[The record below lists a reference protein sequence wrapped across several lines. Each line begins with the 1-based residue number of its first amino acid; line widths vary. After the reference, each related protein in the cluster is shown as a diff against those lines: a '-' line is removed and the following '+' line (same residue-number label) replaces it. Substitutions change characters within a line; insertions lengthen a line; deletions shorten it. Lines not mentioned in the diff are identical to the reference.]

1 MSPRPAATDL
11 VPRWRVQAAEEG
23 GWQCLEASLWE
34 VVSLLSR
41 AQPSPLVLRSRSR
54 RRARGG
60 AGCSRGCL
68 SPPGRPRRWA
78 GAEHPESLRRRLP
91 PLPNGP
97 AARLP
102 QCLWG
107 VGGRWA
113 PGRGGGGGC
122 GAGQKQAPIPAA
134 GEPRAPGAPASP
146 RLSHGNL
153 CERQHRPRLLQPR
166 RGSHDGRELPPL
178 GKRSLGGPRA
188 AAARELEAQLPPER
202 GGSPGVDCGG
212 RGVGPVGVGG
222 WHGKA
227 THRRAPTG
235 YLAES
240 QGSAGTRE

>member
-188 AAARELEAQLPPER
+188 AAARELEAQLPLSGAGPR
-202 GGSPGVDCGG
+202 AWTAGGAVSG
-212 RGVGPVGVGG
+212 RLG
-222 WHGKA
+222 WG
-227 THRRAPTG
+227 
-235 YLAES
+235 LAREGNTP
-240 QGSAGTRE
+240 QGSDRLFGGVAGLSWD